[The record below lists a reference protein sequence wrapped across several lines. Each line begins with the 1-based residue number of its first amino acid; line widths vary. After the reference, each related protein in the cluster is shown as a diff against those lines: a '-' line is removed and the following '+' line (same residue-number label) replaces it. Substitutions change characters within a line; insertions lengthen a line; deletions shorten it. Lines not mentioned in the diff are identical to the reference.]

1 MARYWGTSAVS
12 CWWRT
17 KNRLWL
23 WCAAGLL
30 GLTPAAVQAQAAAQI
45 ESFTLKNQLKVVV
58 IPNHRVPAVSHMLWY
73 RIGAADDPKG
83 KSGLAHYHEHMMF
96 QGTQKLKSGEY
107 SEVIARHGGAQNAF
121 TGRDA
126 TSYYVNIAKDKLP
139 LVMELEADRMRGL
152 TPSDADVEKEKQVI
166 IEERRQRVENNPSAL
181 LSEQVNAALFRHHPY
196 HMPIIGWMH
205 EMEALTKQ
213 DVLEFHQRYY
223 HPNNALL
230 VVSGDI
236 TAAEL
241 KPLAEQ
247 YYGKL
252 PMVAV
257 PAREWTKE
265 PPQIAERRIT
275 LHHTN
280 VRQPMLSRSYAT
292 DSLGYGNKQNGLPL
306 YVLSYILAGGRSSQ
320 LYRSLTVDQ
329 KLAAQV
335 DADYNPFSIGPAT
348 LTLRL
353 IPEADVTMDKL
364 EEALDT
370 QLQTLLAGGLSDE
383 ELERAKTQVK
393 AESLFERDGLSGMAN
408 AVGWVLI
415 TGNDLSYFSQWSQKI
430 DAISKE
436 QVLAAAKAALQKNQ
450 SVTAMLLPEE
460 KP

>member
-1 MARYWGTSAVS
+1 MS

-17 KNRLWL
+17 GSKLWL
-23 WCAAGLL
+23 WCAVGLL
-30 GLTPAAVQAQAAAQI
+30 GLTPAAAQAQTAAQI
-45 ESFTLKNQLKVVV
+45 ESFTLKNQLQVVV

-107 SEVIARHGGAQNAF
+107 SEVIARHGGEQNAF

-181 LSEQVNAALFRHHPY
+181 LSEQVSAALYRHHPY

-205 EMEALTKQ
+205 EMEKLTKQ

-241 KPLAEQ
+241 KPLAEK
-247 YYGKL
+247 YYGNL
-252 PMVAV
+252 PVAAL
-257 PAREWTKE
+257 PTRSWTEE

-275 LHHTN
+275 LHHAN

-335 DADYNPFSIGPAT
+335 DTDFNPFSIGPGT

-353 IPEADVTMDKL
+353 IPETDVTMDKL

-436 QVLAAAKAALQKNQ
+436 QVLEAARTALNKRQ
-450 SVTAMLLPEE
+450 SVTALLLPEE